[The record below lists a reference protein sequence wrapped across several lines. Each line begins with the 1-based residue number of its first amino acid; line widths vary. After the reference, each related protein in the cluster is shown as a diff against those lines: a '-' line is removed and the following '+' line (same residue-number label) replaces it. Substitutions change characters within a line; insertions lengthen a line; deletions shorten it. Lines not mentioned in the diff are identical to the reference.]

1 MVIEM
6 KITRVIALSLA
17 LIISAFAFVSCGE
30 KAPEAPEI
38 NVTVQIRT
46 GETDDTMILN
56 SPVKVQA
63 ENPTVIDALVAASI
77 QYDIDYNLSDDG
89 KSIKDILT
97 YREEMVDDTIYYWFY
112 EINGKEPTSGTA
124 STNFIADGDT
134 ITYKYVSMSK

>member
-1 MVIEM
+1 M

-56 SPVKVQA
+56 SPVKVQV

>member
-56 SPVKVQA
+56 DPVKVQV

>member
-1 MVIEM
+1 M

-56 SPVKVQA
+56 DPVKVQV